1 MLATRDYAKSLQN
14 TAELRGMIGTLL
26 RLGTSSYLEI
36 GTRYGGT
43 FETVMMSLPLST
55 RGVAIDFPGGGFGD
69 SESAPILLSTLA
81 RLRAHGRCV
90 DCILGPSASPEVVAR
105 AAQAGPYD
113 VVFIDA
119 DHAYDAVKRD
129 FELYAPMARRAVILH
144 DIAAPDGHTSKR
156 GLPVEVPRF
165 WREIREQYEHEEIV
179 APGVEDELG
188 VMGVGILFLERTNA

>member
-1 MLATRDYAKSLQN
+1 MLATLDYAKSLQHS
-14 TAELRGMIGTLL
+14 AELRGMIGALL
-26 RLGTSSYLEI
+26 RLGTRSYLEI
-36 GTRYGGT
+36 GVRYGGT
-43 FETVMMSLPLST
+43 FEAVMMALPFDT
-55 RGVAIDFPGGGFGD
+55 KGVALDFPGGGFGD
-69 SESAPILLSTLA
+69 CESAPILLATLA

-90 DCILGPSASPEVVAR
+90 DCILGPSSAPEVVAR

-144 DIAAPDGHTSKR
+144 DIAAPEGHTSKR

-165 WREIREQYEHEEIV
+165 WREIRQRYVHREIV
-179 APGVEDELG
+179 AGAEGDLG
-188 VMGVGILFLERTNA
+188 VMGIGILFLERTKA